1 MVEHLVNQFLFQNL
15 IDSNDGEGW
24 LVATEFNAKE
34 NRSNLV
40 ILDAM
45 NVSDGPI
52 AVAQLPHRV
61 PYGFHG
67 WFENRA

>member
-1 MVEHLVNQFLFQNL
+1 
-15 IDSNDGEGW
+15 
-24 LVATEFNAKE
+24 
-34 NRSNLV
+34 
-40 ILDAM
+40 M
-45 NVSDGPI
+45 NVADGPV

>member
-1 MVEHLVNQFLFQNL
+1 MNEVSLNT
-15 IDSNDGEGW
+15 IRKYI
-24 LVATEFNAKE
+24 EFNAKE

-40 ILDAM
+40 ILDAL
-45 NVSDGPI
+45 NVSNGPI